1 MELRSEH
8 EELRDTNVGG
18 SQKYTQK
25 QHSQYISDCVIDTD
39 MEILI
44 PDDYVKNITER
55 LNLYRE
61 LDDSNSEEQLLKFE
75 TSLRDRFGPVPE
87 QAIELIHTIRL
98 RWLAM
103 EIGFEKLL
111 LKNNRMVGYFLQN
124 QNSPY
129 YQSEVFTKVLKF
141 VQQNPRACKM
151 KETNGK
157 LILSFENIKSVDE
170 AIGVL
175 KPISQ

>member
-1 MELRSEH
+1 
-8 EELRDTNVGG
+8 
-18 SQKYTQK
+18 
-25 QHSQYISDCVIDTD
+25 
-39 MEILI
+39 
-44 PDDYVKNITER
+44 
-55 LNLYRE
+55 
-61 LDDSNSEEQLLKFE
+61 LLKFE

-111 LKNNRMVGYFLQN
+111 LKNNRMVGYFIPN

-129 YQSEVFTKVLKF
+129 YQSENFTKVLKF
-141 VQQNPRACKM
+141 VQQNAKLCKM

-157 LILSFENIKSVDE
+157 LTLSFENIKSIDDATV
-170 AIGVL
+170 ALRPVL
-175 KPISQ
+175 Y